1 MLDRFTLLIS
11 VMVSVIYTQIRIDQI
26 VDSVCGAFYV
36 SYTSIIIKV

>member
-1 MLDRFTLLIS
+1 MFDRFILLI
-11 VMVSVIYTQIRIDQI
+11 SVIYTQIRTDQI